1 MNKNFFADVQT
12 LNDLNIPGRHKNNS
26 ISRLFDVV
34 ITAGGRKLMDEMFRN
49 PLTGAEEI
57 NKRSSIFRYFESK
70 AITFPFTGEEFGM
83 IENYLSS
90 AGSSNILSAG
100 MSCISKKIL
109 QIAAQDK
116 EYEQLNRE
124 VCKTIE
130 LLNRFYDFAN
140 KLQDQEGAYKDQLN
154 LIKSTFKHP
163 KLSWL
168 KQERGVNE
176 LSLLKLVRYDYQ
188 LRTAMHEQMK
198 QLTEM
203 IFHLDV
209 YIAVSAVGK
218 QRGFNYAVASPKNSN
233 KLSITGLYHPAVE
246 HAVGNSLSLH
256 QEMNVIFLTGA
267 NMAGKSTLMKSFGI
281 SIYLAHMGFPVAAS
295 QMEFSVKDGLYS
307 SINVSDNLDMGHSH
321 FYAEVLRVKTI
332 AEEVAADKDL
342 FVIFDELFKGTNVK
356 DAYDAT
362 LAITEAFSENR
373 NCFFMI
379 STHIV
384 EVGETLRKQ
393 CDNFRFTYLPTIMKG
408 NIPAYTYQLKEGIT
422 TDRQG
427 MVIIENEGI
436 IEMIRKRS
444 Y

>member
-1 MNKNFFADVQT
+1 MNKNFFADGQT

-34 ITAGGRKLMDEMFRN
+34 ITAGGRRLMDEMFRN

-57 NKRSSIFRYFESK
+57 NKRSSIFRYFEGRN
-70 AITFPFTGEEFGM
+70 ITFPFTDVEFGLV
-83 IENYLSS
+83 ENYLSS
-90 AGSSNILSAG
+90 AGGSNILSAV
-100 MSCISKKIL
+100 MSGISKKVL

-116 EYEQLNRE
+116 EYERLNTE

-130 LLNRFYDFAN
+130 LLNRFYDFID
-140 KLQDQEGAYKDQLN
+140 KLQGQESAYKDQLE
-154 LIKSTFKHP
+154 LIKSTFEHP

-168 KQERGVNE
+168 KQEHGVNE

-188 LRTAMHEQMK
+188 LRTGMHEQMK

-218 QRGFNYAVASPKNSN
+218 QKGFNYAVASPKNSN

-246 HAVGNSLSLH
+246 YAVGNSLSLH

-393 CDNFRFTYLPTIMKG
+393 CDNFRFTYLPTIMEG

-436 IEMIRKRS
+436 IEMIRKK
-444 Y
+444 